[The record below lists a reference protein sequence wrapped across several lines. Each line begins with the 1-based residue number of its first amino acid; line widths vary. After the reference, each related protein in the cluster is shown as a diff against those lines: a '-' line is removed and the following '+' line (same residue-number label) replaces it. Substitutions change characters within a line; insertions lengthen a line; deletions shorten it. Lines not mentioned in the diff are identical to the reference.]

1 MISKQKQ
8 SQGKQLIGE
17 RIGLRPIEIDDL
29 DVLYE
34 WENDTEN
41 WHTSNNLNPH
51 SRFFL
56 EQYILNA
63 QNNIYED
70 KQLRLVIIN
79 TNGREQIGIIDL
91 FDFDPHHRRAAVGII
106 LAPEKRKQG
115 YGSEALDMLI
125 VYADKILNLK
135 QLHCGV
141 GIDNHHSVKL
151 FQNKGFQIT
160 GTRKA
165 WRLHE
170 GNWKD
175 EHFMQLILK
184 H

>member
-1 MISKQKQ
+1 MYLK
-8 SQGKQLIGE
+8 GK

-29 DVLYE
+29 NSLYE

-70 KQLRLVIIN
+70 KQLRLVIV
-79 TNGREQIGIIDL
+79 TNDKEQIGIIDL
-91 FDFDPHHRRAAVGII
+91 FEFDPHHKRAAIGII
-106 LAPEKRKQG
+106 LAPNRRKQG
-115 YGSEALDMLI
+115 YGSEALELLI
-125 VYADKILNLK
+125 EYADKALNLK
-135 QLHCGV
+135 QLYCGV
-141 GIDNHHSVKL
+141 GVGNSHSVKL
-151 FQNKGFQIT
+151 FENKGFTIT

-170 GNWKD
+170 GNWAD
-175 EHFMQLILK
+175 EYFMQLLLK
-184 H
+184 G